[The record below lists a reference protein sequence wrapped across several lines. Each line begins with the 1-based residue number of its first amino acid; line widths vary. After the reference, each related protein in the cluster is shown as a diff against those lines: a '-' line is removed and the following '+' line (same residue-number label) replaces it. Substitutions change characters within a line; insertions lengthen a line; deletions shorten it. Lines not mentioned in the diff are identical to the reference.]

1 MKNINKEELE
11 LIISRV
17 ELDNSTISITNIRTN
32 NYKRV
37 KKEQIEEI
45 YIIIKDTN
53 ICKKMALNKFLI
65 DKNYVIEIQ
74 L

>member
-1 MKNINKEELE
+1 MKHIHKEELE

-45 YIIIKDTN
+45 YKIIKDAI
-53 ICKKMALNKFLI
+53 ICTKMALNKFLI
-65 DKNYVIEIQ
+65 DKKYVIEMQ

>member
-1 MKNINKEELE
+1 MKHINKEELE

-32 NYKRV
+32 NYKQV

-45 YIIIKDTN
+45 YKIIKDAI
-53 ICKKMALNKFLI
+53 ICTEMALNKFLI
-65 DKNYVIEIQ
+65 DKKYVIEMQ